1 MANKILIGLIVGL
14 IIGLIIGGAIS
25 YLIFNGQRGP
35 RGNFNNFQLNETQI
49 NELTSFFNSNHTS
62 GEINSY
68 CEQNRMNCMYYCKNI
83 NQNNEICKNMT
94 MPPGGQQWSP

>member
-1 MANKILIGLIVGL
+1 MVNKLLIGLIIGLLIGLIVGG
-14 IIGLIIGGAIS
+14 ITS
-25 YLIFNGQRGP
+25 YFIFNNQRGI
-35 RGNFNNFQLNETQI
+35 RGNLQVNLNETQI

-94 MPPGGQQWSP
+94 MPSGGQQWNP